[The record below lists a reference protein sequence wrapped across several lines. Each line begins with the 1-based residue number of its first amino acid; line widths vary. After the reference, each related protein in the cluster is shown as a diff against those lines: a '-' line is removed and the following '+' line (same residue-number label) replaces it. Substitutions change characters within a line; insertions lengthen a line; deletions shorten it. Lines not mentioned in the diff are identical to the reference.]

1 MHFSCPFTVTLH
13 GIWKELLKL
22 REVTEAGNLSER
34 KRLIENFRFI
44 EDGNKITSAAND
56 QLIYKEGLRLKKK
69 KKVYFKETDILK
81 LLKVETKK

>member
-56 QLIYKEGLRLKKK
+56 
-69 KKVYFKETDILK
+69 
-81 LLKVETKK
+81 